1 MSVIEAD
8 PSPGKS
14 DPQDY
19 RNRFFY
25 RLFYTRR
32 AFLLIL
38 LAWRV
43 LGKRWAWFISRTIGL
58 AYALTHPATIRA
70 IRANIAL
77 LDPSKATYGAACRL
91 LMNQAECFSSYGRLA
106 MLEPADVMK
115 LFGHKEGI
123 EHLQRAR
130 DEGKG
135 CVLVTG
141 HLGFF
146 EIGGLVMTRFGFPV
160 TILTFREPSPELTR
174 WRAEFRSRWGV
185 KTIVV
190 GEDAFAVV
198 EIVRTLRAGGFVA
211 MLADRPYNPGDAIPV
226 EYPHGSIPFSRG
238 PALLSLLA
246 GCPVIPVGITTG
258 KDGLFRVEA
267 GPAITTSWSGGDR
280 EASIAAATRNIAAA
294 LLPMFRRN
302 PEQWYHFAPLRITTP
317 PSPCPTKTPSR

>member
-1 MSVIEAD
+1 VSLDD
-8 PSPGKS
+8 PSGGGSESK
-14 DPQDY
+14 DY
-19 RNRFFY
+19 RNRLFY
-25 RLFYTRR
+25 RLLYTRE

-38 LAWRV
+38 KAWRL
-43 LGKRWAWFISRTIGL
+43 LGGKGAWIISRAIGL

-70 IRANIAL
+70 IRSNIAL
-77 LDPSKATYGAACRL
+77 LDPAKATYGAACRL
-91 LMNQAECFSSYGRLA
+91 LMNQAECFSAYGRLA
-106 MLEPADVMK
+106 TFPPSEVMS
-115 LFGHKEGI
+115 LFGHREGI
-123 EHLQRAR
+123 EHLQRAHE
-130 DEGKG
+130 EGRG

-146 EIGGLVMTRFGFPV
+146 EIGGLVMTRFGFPM

-174 WRAEFRSRWGV
+174 WRAEFRARWGV

-211 MLADRPYNPGDAIPV
+211 MLADRPYNPADAIPV
-226 EYPHGSIPFSRG
+226 EYPHGEIPFSRG

-267 GPAITTSWSGGDR
+267 GRAITTSWIGNR
-280 EASIAAATRNIAAA
+280 EESIAAATREIAAA
-294 LLPMFRRN
+294 LLPMFRRD
-302 PEQWYHFAPLRITTP
+302 PEQWYHFAPLGIKK
-317 PSPCPTKTPSR
+317 PSEQ

>member
-1 MSVIEAD
+1 MSALD
-8 PSPGKS
+8 PSSGKKGS
-14 DPQDY
+14 QDY
-19 RNRFFY
+19 RDRLFY
-25 RLFYTRR
+25 RLLYTRE

-38 LAWRV
+38 KAWRL
-43 LGKRWAWFISRTIGL
+43 LGEKGAWIISRTIGL

-77 LDPSKATYGAACRL
+77 LDPPRATYGAACRL
-91 LMNQAECFSSYGRLA
+91 LMNQAECFSAYGRLA
-106 MLEPADVMK
+106 TFPPSEVMR
-115 LFGHKEGI
+115 LFGHREGI
-123 EHLQRAR
+123 EHLQRAHA
-130 DEGKG
+130 EGKG

-146 EIGGLVMTRFGFPV
+146 EIGGLVMTRFGFPM

-174 WRAEFRSRWGV
+174 WRADFRARWGV

-198 EIVRTLRAGGFVA
+198 EIVRTLREGGFVA
-211 MLADRPYNPGDAIPV
+211 MLADRPYNPADAIPV
-226 EYPHGSIPFSRG
+226 DYPHGSILFSRG

-267 GPAITTSWSGGDR
+267 GPAITTSWSSGGR
-280 EASIAAATRNIAAA
+280 EESIAAATRKIAAA
-294 LLPMFRRN
+294 LLPMFRRE
-302 PEQWYHFAPLRITTP
+302 PEQWYHFAPLAIRKSSEP
-317 PSPCPTKTPSR
+317 